1 MLSMRLPRSRRHSRY
16 LLTTVPQVSTK
27 LKRRILIMDKKK
39 TLVSIIVK
47 DGLVQEVFSEDPAID
62 IEIIDMDSADALEL
76 EYDQAVAMLRKTAEK
91 IY

>member
-1 MLSMRLPRSRRHSRY
+1 LP
-16 LLTTVPQVSTK
+16 TTVPQVSTK
-27 LKRRILIMDKKK
+27 LKRRILIMDKK